1 MIKQLF
7 NLIPKT
13 YRFAALIVLCA
24 IHFAFTPSESEV
36 IVFHCTP
43 EISIDTKGLVY
54 EVTQND
60 TDDLF
65 YFIGLKANAPSADL
79 GYFMVSCST
88 GTSQFHCCS
97 GKEYRVGQTR
107 EGKNYTDRSG
117 TIIDSNRHWRALSF
131 NGGITIIYDDVPA
144 DRLEIANDIIDQVFK
159 QMVN

>member
-1 MIKQLF
+1 MYNTHTQI
-7 NLIPKT
+7 
-13 YRFAALIVLCA
+13 AALLLLSA
-24 IHFAFTPSESEV
+24 TLLSFMMPEGEV

-43 EISIDTKGLVY
+43 AIRVDTKGLVY
-54 EVTQND
+54 EVTRND

-97 GKEYRVGQTR
+97 GKEYRVDQMF

-117 TIIDSNRHWRALSF
+117 TIVDSNRHWRALSF

-144 DRLEIANDIIDQVFK
+144 DRLEIANDIIDQVFR